1 MLIKNKTTRCCEWN
15 YYSFNSCEHRRLFGF
30 LQLGDVTTPEQV
42 FNGNL
47 GNDDVYETSENI
59 TEADIVVNE
68 DGFELMT
75 TEVLED
81 VGIID
86 SDDEFSFNEKM

>member
-1 MLIKNKTTRCCEWN
+1 MIPLTYAKTE
-15 YYSFNSCEHRRLFGF
+15 EHSDF
-30 LQLGDVTTPEQV
+30 LQPGDVATPEQV

-68 DGFELMT
+68 EGVELMT

-81 VGIID
+81 VGVID
-86 SDDEFSFNEKM
+86 SNDELSFNA